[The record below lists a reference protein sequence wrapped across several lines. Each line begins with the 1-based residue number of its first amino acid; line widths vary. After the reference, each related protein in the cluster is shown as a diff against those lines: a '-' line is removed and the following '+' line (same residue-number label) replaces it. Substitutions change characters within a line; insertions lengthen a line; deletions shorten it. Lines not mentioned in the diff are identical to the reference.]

1 MLRRSLIVW
10 LVMLVAAS
18 INGAFREAVLIPA
31 IGKVSGGV
39 ISPLILMLV
48 VVLLTW
54 FTIRWIHPASTRD
67 AWLIGGLWVVL
78 TLAFEFLAGHYVFGT
93 PWRKLLA
100 DYNVLAGRVWIL
112 VLVTTVFAPLL
123 TARTGNLLL
132 TD

>member
-78 TLAFEFLAGHYVFGT
+78 TLAFEFLAGHYVFGN
-93 PWRKLLA
+93 PWRELLEE
-100 DYNVLAGRVWIL
+100 YNLARGRIWPL
-112 VLVTTVFAPLL
+112 VLVTIAAAPPLC
-123 TARTGNLLL
+123 ARARRQEEP
-132 TD
+132 